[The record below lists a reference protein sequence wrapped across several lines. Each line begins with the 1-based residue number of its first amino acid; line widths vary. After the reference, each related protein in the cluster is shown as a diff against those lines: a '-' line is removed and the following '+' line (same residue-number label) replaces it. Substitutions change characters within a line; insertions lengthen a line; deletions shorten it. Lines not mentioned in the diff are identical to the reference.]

1 MSANFLPEKLIAQLQ
16 INPSSL
22 HNFYVLHGAE
32 ALQQQE
38 TKDAIR
44 IAARASGFADR
55 HVFTVQGARFDWS
68 EIQGAASSMG
78 LFAEKQIIEINLP
91 TGKPGKEGGQML
103 QDLAAVAGQEQQSGD
118 IATLF
123 VISIP
128 SNDYAVAK
136 SAWYK
141 ALIKTAVMVKI
152 NDIEPK
158 ALPRWIAQRLNQQG
172 HTVANSEE
180 GQHVLRYFAQCV
192 EGNLLAAQQ
201 AIDKLA
207 LTIPE
212 GEINLDDV
220 VASTSNMARFN
231 TTDLTEIVL
240 TGQVRRCQHML
251 QAWQAAGEQPHGVH
265 WVLGSDIYNLYR
277 IRMALDMGE
286 PLPMAMKNA
295 RVWGSKQRLYE
306 RAVQKL
312 SSKYMRH
319 MLAGAHIV
327 DGILK
332 GITHPDWPQDSWQAF
347 NRLGLTFTQ
356 KLAAR

>member
-1 MSANFLPEKLIAQLQ
+1 MSATLLPEKCIAQLQ
-16 INPSSL
+16 TDTNCL
-22 HNFYVLHGAE
+22 HNMYVLHGAE

-38 TKDAIR
+38 VKDAVR
-44 IAARASGFADR
+44 QAARTVGFADR
-55 HVFTVQGARFDWS
+55 HVFTVQGPRFDWS

-78 LFAEKQIIEINLP
+78 LFAEKQIVEINLP
-91 TGKPGKEGGQML
+91 TGKPGKEGGQAL
-103 QDLAAVAGQEQQSGD
+103 QDLASLAEQEKRSGD

-123 VISIP
+123 IISIP
-128 SNDYAVAK
+128 SNDYTIAK

-141 ALIKTAVMVKI
+141 TLTKTAVTVQI
-152 NDIEPK
+152 NDIQPN

-172 HTVANSEE
+172 HTVPNSEE
-180 GQHVLRYFAQCV
+180 GQHILRYFAQCV

-207 LTIPE
+207 LATPQ
-212 GEINLDDV
+212 GEIHLDDV

-231 TTDLTEIVL
+231 TADLSEIVL

-251 QAWQAAGEQPHGVH
+251 AAWQAAGEQPHGIH
-265 WVLGSDIYNLYR
+265 WVLGGDIYNLYR
-277 IRMALDMGE
+277 IRVALDSGE
-286 PLPMAMKNA
+286 PMPMAMKSV

-312 SSKYMRH
+312 SLKYMRH

-332 GITHPDWPQDSWQAF
+332 GITHPDWPQNSWQAF
-347 NRLGLTFTQ
+347 SRLGLTFTQ
-356 KLAAR
+356 KLAN